1 MSTVVLSAKS
11 ELLTKRSNTMDSGSK
26 AQADGVLF
34 TASDVLQFAV
44 RMEEDGGRFYREAA
58 DRSEKV
64 EVKQLFNSLA
74 SDEAKHKKTFEEFLL
89 KVDLF
94 EPREDYPGEY
104 LAYLHDYIDGK
115 IFVAQDSKSAMSE
128 SSNVAK
134 ALEFGIQREMES
146 IHYYQ
151 ELKAFVSVEGHESL
165 DKIINEERKHF
176 MQLSEARKNLT

>member
-1 MSTVVLSAKS
+1 MNSSPKAK
-11 ELLTKRSNTMDSGSK
+11 E
-26 AQADGVLF
+26 DGVLF

-58 DRSEKV
+58 DRSEKL
-64 EVKQLFNSLA
+64 EVKTLFNSLA
-74 SDEAKHKKTFEEFLL
+74 SDEAKHKKIFEEFLL

-104 LAYLHDYIDGK
+104 LAYLHNYIDGK
-115 IFVAQDSKSAMSE
+115 VFVALDSKSAKSE
-128 SSNVAK
+128 SGNVAM
-134 ALEFGIQREMES
+134 ALDFAIRREMES

-151 ELKAFVSVEGHESL
+151 ELKAFVSEEGHESL

-176 MQLSEARKNLT
+176 MQLSEVKKNLT

>member
-1 MSTVVLSAKS
+1 MESI
-11 ELLTKRSNTMDSGSK
+11 SK
-26 AQADGVLF
+26 KQVDGVLF

-64 EVKQLFNSLA
+64 DVKKLFNSLA

-89 KVDLF
+89 KEDLF

-104 LAYLHDYIDGK
+104 LSYLHDYIDGK
-115 IFVAQDSKSAMSE
+115 IFVALDDKSAKSE
-128 SSNVAK
+128 SGNVAK
-134 ALEFGIQREMES
+134 ALEFAIRREMES

-151 ELKAFVSVEGHESL
+151 ELKAFVSIEGQESL
-165 DKIINEERKHF
+165 DKIIDEERRHF
-176 MQLSEARKNLT
+176 MQLSEAKKNLT